1 MYLFFLQRHVKRV
14 CFCCYLN
21 LTLDVFT
28 FINTEAGLC
37 LLLLC
42 SLSVCLPKVEGDS
55 TTKLDKKHGAMR
67 EMMST
72 LMNLNVISKTAFL
85 FFQDLTLYSPENV
98 PENCFDAALLCFMKE
113 MKTLEFEMKLV
124 QSKNHQKL
132 SICNQMLTTYKRL
145 LHELNDCKPCE
156 EFQEKNVTSFLSG
169 FISLLQQIIKFKS
182 VN

>member
-1 MYLFFLQRHVKRV
+1 MQFAVFKQRHVKRV

-72 LMNLNVISKTAFL
+72 LMNLNKSLSIPASIS
-85 FFQDLTLYSPENV
+85 DLTLYSPENV

-145 LHELNDCKPCE
+145 LHELSDCKPCE